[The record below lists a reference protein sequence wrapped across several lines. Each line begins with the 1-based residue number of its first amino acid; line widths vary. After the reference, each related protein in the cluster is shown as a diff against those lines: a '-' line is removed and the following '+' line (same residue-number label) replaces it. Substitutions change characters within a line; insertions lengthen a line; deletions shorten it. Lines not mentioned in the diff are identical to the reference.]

1 MLASETYAVYPK
13 GAGVV
18 MFPFTLISFLNA
30 HCVRDDAESVSYV
43 RLADVAYIV
52 TDIEPFRPN
61 CTYVRYTR

>member
-18 MFPFTLISFLNA
+18 MFPFDYYSFLNV
-30 HCVRDDAESVSYV
+30 HCGRSDAESVSYV
-43 RLADVAYIV
+43 RLADAAYII

-61 CTYVRYTR
+61 LMIIIRC